1 MPETIGLHLI
11 SVTVGRRHLSSENQT
26 LPSFPASTE
35 GRIRH
40 GHPSAKENSAVQK
53 KAAKFIRLHAFH
65 SELVILKNS
74 DSIVKCLK
82 NIYSLNFI
90 LSDNEIKIM
99 RRKSI
104 NDKYML

>member
-11 SVTVGRRHLSSENQT
+11 SVTVGRRHLSLENQT

-53 KAAKFIRLHAFH
+53 KSRQIH
-65 SELVILKNS
+65 SPSCISFSTGYSKEL
-74 DSIVKCLK
+74 
-82 NIYSLNFI
+82 
-90 LSDNEIKIM
+90 
-99 RRKSI
+99 
-104 NDKYML
+104 